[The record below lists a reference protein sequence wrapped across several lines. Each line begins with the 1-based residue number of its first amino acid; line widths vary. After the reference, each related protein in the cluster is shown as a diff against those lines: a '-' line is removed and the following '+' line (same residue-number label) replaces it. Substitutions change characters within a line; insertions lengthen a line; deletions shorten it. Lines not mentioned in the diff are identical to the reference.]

1 MIQLDPNENLK
12 WNHFFFRYK
21 MMSEKTFPIKNK
33 NVFLAARTKTVPFV
47 LRQSVCSD
55 HCCFRNII
63 SSVPYC

>member
-1 MIQLDPNENLK
+1 
-12 WNHFFFRYK
+12 
-21 MMSEKTFPIKNK
+21 MSEKTFPIKNK